1 MSDHQPGTS
10 RCTKR
15 SNEIPLRA
23 QSKRVLLHESDI
35 LEALGNSDEDDFV
48 RSDEDEDFL
57 LGDDDGDSST
67 LESEEDEEGVIS
79 PLPPSEIRFSS
90 AEREE
95 LNETIEESAM
105 PHESP
110 EPATEGST
118 SHWSTSCSSMKQIL
132 FVRESKL
139 HVEPPSHPTD
149 YFCLFFN
156 EEYLRMIVECTN
168 RYADCMKSSS
178 EHRHARISRWKELT
192 VEEFKT
198 FLGLLLHTGTAKMN
212 RLTDYWKGHWLY
224 KSCFSKYM
232 SRNRFFIIL
241 RCIHFTLPDEEE
253 DATARRLN
261 KCQKIV
267 DNFNNTMNNIY
278 YPGQNISLDESM
290 DLWRGC
296 LFFRQ

>member
-1 MSDHQPGTS
+1 MSDYQPGTS
-10 RCTKR
+10 WDTKQ
-15 SNEIPLRA
+15 SNEILLRA
-23 QSKRVLLHESDI
+23 QPKRVLLHESDI

-48 RSDEDEDFL
+48 GNDEDEDFL

-118 SHWSTSCSSMKQIL
+118 SHWSTSCSSMKQIP

-139 HVEPPSHPTD
+139 HVEPPSHPID

-168 RYADCMKSSS
+168 RYAECMKSSS
-178 EHRHARISRWKELT
+178 KYRHAHISRWKELT
-192 VEEFKT
+192 
-198 FLGLLLHTGTAKMN
+198 L
-212 RLTDYWKGHWLY
+212 
-224 KSCFSKYM
+224 KSSKQFWALCY
-232 SRNRFFIIL
+232 IL
-241 RCIHFTLPDEEE
+241 AL
-253 DATARRLN
+253 
-261 KCQKIV
+261 QK
-267 DNFNNTMNNIY
+267 
-278 YPGQNISLDESM
+278 
-290 DLWRGC
+290 
-296 LFFRQ
+296 